1 MKRIFKCS
9 VVLAIM
15 TFINTSSVCLA
26 GDMKGSAEVA
36 LGTSSAKEASKS
48 RGAVGPAFGSK
59 AINPKDDSCEQ
70 SVFGIPPWYSGLM
83 AHGGDGGCTFTR
95 ITYVEGG
102 TAKTDFVKTGAKIA
116 SNVIRAALVIVAYV
130 AIGFLIRGG
139 FGYMTSSGSPE
150 SMTAAKKTITN
161 ALVGMVIA
169 LLAASIVNAIGAAIK

>member
-83 AHGGDGGCTFTR
+83 AHGGDDGCTFTP

>member
-26 GDMKGSAEVA
+26 GEMKGSAEVA

-83 AHGGDGGCTFTR
+83 AHGGDGGCTFTS

>member
-26 GDMKGSAEVA
+26 GEMKGSAEVA

-83 AHGGDGGCTFTR
+83 AHGGDGGECL
-95 ITYVEGG
+95 
-102 TAKTDFVKTGAKIA
+102 GAQ
-116 SNVIRAALVIVAYV
+116 V
-130 AIGFLIRGG
+130 F
-139 FGYMTSSGSPE
+139 
-150 SMTAAKKTITN
+150 
-161 ALVGMVIA
+161 
-169 LLAASIVNAIGAAIK
+169 